1 MQTISKTSLDTV
13 TGGTGSTIAGGS
25 STAGATIGG
34 SAPGTLGT
42 GIGGTTGLGGLGG
55 AFSALNNE
63 ISQLNKN
70 NNGGF
75 NDTDMMMFGMA
86 MMMSR
91 PEYGAAPVFVYG
103 GGGGC
108 GGGCGHR
115 CW

>member
-34 SAPGTLGT
+34 SSAGTLGGT
-42 GIGGTTGLGGLGG
+42 GTSGLGGLGG

-70 NNGGF
+70 NSNGGF
-75 NDTDMMMFGMA
+75 NDEDMLMFGMA

-91 PEYGAAPVFVYG
+91 PAYGAAPVFVSYG
-103 GGGGC
+103 GGGY
-108 GGGCGHR
+108 GGGCCHH